1 MVQRV
6 VGRTIDDVFK
16 WMPRNHLKMIM
27 SSKAT
32 CVREAWTYVRVMDE
46 DRPEVDEHEE
56 AQVEFAVEGDE
67 VDEEVVG
74 HRLEVAI
81 ERVERVGREGS
92 GNYRA
97 NFALITYEVAEARQ
111 RRHTEP
117 FVVGLVKP
125 LVANG
130 VVLPSVNPVDAIV
143 GEDEVAEDVVNVSI
157 TSNFCMGQK
166 TYNRMERA
174 K

>member
-1 MVQRV
+1 MV
-6 VGRTIDDVFK
+6 
-16 WMPRNHLKMIM
+16 
-27 SSKAT
+27 
-32 CVREAWTYVRVMDE
+32 
-46 DRPEVDEHEE
+46 
-56 AQVEFAVEGDE
+56 
-67 VDEEVVG
+67 
-74 HRLEVAI
+74 RLV
-81 ERVERVGREGS
+81 
-92 GNYRA
+92 
-97 NFALITYEVAEARQ
+97 Q
-111 RRHTEP
+111 
-117 FVVGLVKP
+117 P